1 MYTVEDETFRRA
13 RAIISA
19 LSKELSSQRE
29 SGSPH
34 PVDLQE
40 LVRRTATAG
49 LQEGGEADYLSAIAD
64 RLEKSFPIEELFP
77 RRRKTG
83 SA

>member
-13 RAIISA
+13 RTIISA
-19 LSKELSSQRE
+19 LSGELSSQRA

-40 LVRRTATAG
+40 LIRRAAATR
-49 LQEGGEADYLSAIAD
+49 LPEGGEADYLHAIAD